1 MSHDLEPAVEV
12 TEYDLKSM
20 LWAKLVYSEQA
31 QQAGAHTGK
40 HNAFALLPF
49 NPRDLDRSIHG
60 GYPGQLLDDYDIEPN
75 LTPNMEPFIEMSG
88 ELFQE
93 GFSDIID
100 CFYDNKG
107 LLDTIGEKLDSD
119 ENIVIITNHGEI
131 YDIAIIQAA
140 LRVALARH
148 AVDNERPLLT
158 ADRFNLIVNRMIS
171 QLGVPDKENP
181 DSVPAPALSILQL
194 VGETYLSF
202 PRTENSKKA
211 QIPPELD
218 RKCNDLMLESL
229 GNKMST
235 GGQILAF
242 APSGSTDESIL
253 DKFGK
258 IFKVIKPVNAGTYRL
273 MQQDKTWI
281 LAVGVALNQDSGPVC
296 SVSDLTKCQTDDECD
311 ELLDSIAERHAGLTK
326 IKTVYARKQ
335 ADIDAW
341 RKEHK
346 ETVHD
351 VTEDP
356 EKRHKVYLTASA
368 LAGSAALLGYLIG
381 RRSAKK

>member
-1 MSHDLEPAVEV
+1 MPHEQEPTIEA
-12 TEYDLKSM
+12 TEYDLRSI
-20 LWAKLVYSEQA
+20 LWAKLVYDEQA
-31 QQAGAHTGK
+31 HQAGGHTGK
-40 HNAFALLPF
+40 HNAFAPLPF
-49 NPRDLDRSIHG
+49 NPRDLDRGIHS
-60 GYPGQLLDDYDIEPN
+60 GYPGQLLDDYDIEPD

-93 GFSDIID
+93 GFSDIIA
-100 CFYDNKG
+100 CFYENKN
-107 LLDTIGEKLDSD
+107 LLDSIGEKLDGD
-119 ENIVIITNHGEI
+119 ENVVIITNHGEI

-148 AVDNERPLLT
+148 AVDNDKPLLT
-158 ADRFNLIVNRMIS
+158 ADRFNLIVHRMIS
-171 QLGVPDKENP
+171 QLGVPDREHP
-181 DSVPAPALSILQL
+181 ERTPAPALGILQL

-202 PRTENSKKA
+202 PRTENSRKA

-242 APSGSTDESIL
+242 APSGSKDESIR

-258 IFKVIKPVNAGTYRL
+258 WFKVIKPVNAGTYRL
-273 MQQDKTWI
+273 MQQDKAWI
-281 LAVGVALNQDSGPVC
+281 LAVGVALNHDTGPVC
-296 SVSDLTKCQTDDECD
+296 SISELTKCQSDDECD
-311 ELLDSIAERHAGLTK
+311 ELLDSIAERHARLTK

-341 RKEHK
+341 RKEYT
-346 ETVHD
+346 E

-356 EKRHKVYLTASA
+356 EKRHKVFIAAGA
-368 LAGSAALLGYLIG
+368 LAGSALFGYLIG
-381 RRSAKK
+381 RKSAKK